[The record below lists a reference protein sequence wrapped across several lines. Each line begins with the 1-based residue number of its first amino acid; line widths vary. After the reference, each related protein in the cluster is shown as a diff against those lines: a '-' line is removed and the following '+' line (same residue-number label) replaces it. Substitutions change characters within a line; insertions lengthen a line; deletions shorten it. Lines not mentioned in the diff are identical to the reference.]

1 MTDFSN
7 IKFEAEDGIYFSANI
22 NEVEMEFFLD
32 ISLLEDLTRKKS
44 ISNRGVALTLFHSLR
59 SSIYTMCINAVKK
72 NPNWASDKSLPLLKE
87 YLR

>member
-32 ISLLEDLTRKKS
+32 ISLLEDLTRKNS

-59 SSIYTMCINAVKK
+59 PSIYTMCINAVKK
-72 NPNWASDKSLPLLKE
+72 NPHWASDKSLPLLKE